1 MTTLCSILLSIVIRF
16 SLFLQTLICCQY
28 ELLQYDNGGPVIDL
42 GGKVVGMVNDP
53 ERFESFIP
61 SSIVLNCLD
70 SWRKYRYVF
79 PLSSVM
85 VSMKMCSPLL
95 FLFYLLL
102 EVELFLVVSVL
113 SFLCNL
119 MNISYV

>member
-42 GGKVVGMVNDP
+42 NGKVVGMVNLP
-53 ERFESFIP
+53 KRFGSFIP
-61 SSIVLNCLD
+61 SSILLNCLD
-70 SWRKYRYVF
+70 SWRKYRYIF

-85 VSMKMCSPLL
+85 VSMKMYSLLL
-95 FLFYLLL
+95 FLF
-102 EVELFLVVSVL
+102 LVIVR
-113 SFLCNL
+113 
-119 MNISYV
+119 I